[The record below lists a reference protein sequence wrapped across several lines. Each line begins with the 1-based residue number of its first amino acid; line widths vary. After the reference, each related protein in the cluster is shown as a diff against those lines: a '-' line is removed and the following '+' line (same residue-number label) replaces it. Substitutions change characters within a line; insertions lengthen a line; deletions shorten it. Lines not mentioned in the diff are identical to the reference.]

1 MPDRFEIL
9 HKDLAGRIGRLSTM
23 HGVVETP
30 ALMPVVNPH
39 LRLIQP
45 GELQEMGADMI
56 ITNSYIIH
64 QDPTLRI
71 QAIERGLHD
80 LLSFSGPIMTD
91 SGAFQL
97 SVYGDIDVS
106 PLEILNFQFAIKS
119 DISVPLDIPTPPD
132 VTRERAQSELQITEE
147 RLVQAAALER
157 SGLLACP
164 IQGSTYSDLREK
176 AGRFARDLPFDVYPV
191 GGVVPLME
199 AYRYR
204 DLVDVVTAA
213 KKGLGSGRPV
223 HLFGAGHPMIFALA
237 AAMGCDLFDSAAYA
251 LYARQDRYLTVHGTG
266 KLAEMSYLPCC
277 CPVCQEHTLKELM
290 ESPQKTKLL
299 ARHNLYVS
307 LQEMRQVKESIREGS
322 LWDLLETRCRS
333 HPRML
338 DGLKR
343 LASQGEWLESLDSA
357 GKSTFFYTSQEA
369 ARRPEVMRYARRIDR
384 ISLQGNVLITDDP
397 QADTSGF
404 THVLHFKPPFGP
416 YPVELSETYP
426 FNAEVPEEA
435 DNEAMKQALKITED
449 MIRANPVAKFRFQLK
464 NKEMEETIKRKQTNA
479 SANQGE

>member
-23 HGVVETP
+23 HGTVETP

-39 LRLIQP
+39 LPLIP
-45 GELQEMGADMI
+45 PSELQEMGADMI

-64 QDPTLRI
+64 QDPALKI

-80 LLSFSGPIMTD
+80 LLGFSGPIMTD

-147 RLVQAAALER
+147 RLIEAASLER

-176 AGRFARDLPFDVYPV
+176 AGRFARDLPFDVFPV

-204 DLVDVVTAA
+204 DLVDVVTSA

-266 KLAEMSYLPCC
+266 KLEEMSYLPCC

-290 ESPQKTKLL
+290 DSPQKTRLL

-307 LQEMRQVKESIREGS
+307 LAEMKQVKESIREGS

-357 GKSTFFYTSQEA
+357 SKSTFFYLSAECTS
-369 ARRPEVMRYARRIDR
+369 RPEVMRYARRIDR
-384 ISLQGNVLITDDP
+384 ISLQGDVLITDDP

-416 YPVELSETYP
+416 YPAELSETYP
-426 FNAEVPEEA
+426 LNAEVPEKA
-435 DNEAMKQALKITED
+435 DCSALEQAARITRE
-449 MIRANPVAKFRFQLK
+449 MMRANPGAKFRFRLK
-464 NKEMEETIKRKQTNA
+464 NREMEELLRREQTIAGTI
-479 SANQGE
+479 QGK

>member
-9 HKDLAGRIGRLSTM
+9 HKDLAGRIGRLSTL
-23 HGVVETP
+23 HGTIETP

-39 LRLIQP
+39 LPLIPP
-45 GELQEMGADMI
+45 GELENMGADMI

-64 QDPTLRI
+64 QDADLRI

-80 LLSFSGPIMTD
+80 LLGFSGPIMTD

-132 VTRERAQSELQITEE
+132 VTRERAESELKLTEE

-157 SGLLACP
+157 SALLACP
-164 IQGSTYSDLREK
+164 IQGSTYPDLREK

-204 DLVDVVTAA
+204 DLVDVVTSA
-213 KKGLGSGRPV
+213 KKGLGSGQPV

-266 KLAEMSYLPCC
+266 KLEEMSYLPCC
-277 CPVCQEHTLKELM
+277 CPVCQEHTLKEM
-290 ESPQKTKLL
+290 IDSPQKTKLL

-307 LQEMRQVKESIREGS
+307 LQEMKQVKESIREGS

-343 LASQGEWLESLDSA
+343 LGAQGKWLESLDTAS
-357 GKSTFFYTSQEA
+357 KSTFFYLSAECA
-369 ARRPEVMRYARRIDR
+369 SRPEVMRYARRIDR
-384 ISLQGNVLITDDP
+384 IVLQGNVLITDDP

-416 YPVELSETYP
+416 YPAELSETYP
-426 FNAEVPEEA
+426 FNAEVPQEA
-435 DNEAMKQALKITED
+435 DDAALKQAAKNTKYL
-449 MIRANPVAKFRFQLK
+449 MRANPEAVFSIRLKIGDLGERLKQL
-464 NKEMEETIKRKQTNA
+464 
-479 SANQGE
+479 